1 MSETHLTSV
10 TPRSVLREL
19 DCRFAGGLHVR
30 LLWCQADG
38 RIWVTVADKRT
49 GETFRIDVRD
59 QERPRDVFDH
69 PYAYAAHHRIE
80 PRPRNRDADPQDRG
94 RAAGSRS
101 VFRLR

>member
-1 MSETHLTSV
+1 MTETHV
-10 TPRSVLREL
+10 TTVAPHALLREL
-19 DCRFAGGLHVR
+19 DSRFAGGLYVR

-49 GETFRIDVRD
+49 DETFRIDVRD

-69 PYAYAAHHRIE
+69 PYAYAAHRGIE
-80 PRPRNRDADPQDRG
+80 PRPRNPDADSHERG
-94 RAAGSRS
+94 RSAGSRS